1 MTKTKSEVTF
11 REDPK
16 KMEKMH
22 ARFERSMKILV
33 LATIAFFVLL
43 ITAIITGVLIL
54 GDIAIAVV
62 FLAWFPSIVASA
74 SASSYFYKH
83 GIY

>member
-1 MTKTKSEVTF
+1 MKTKSEVTF

-22 ARFERSMKILV
+22 VRFERSMRIFAI
-33 LATIAFFVLL
+33 ATIAFFVLL
-43 ITAIITGVLIL
+43 IAAIITGVLIL

-62 FLAWFPSIVASA
+62 FLAWLPSLVASA
-74 SASSYFYKH
+74 FASSYFHKH

>member
-1 MTKTKSEVTF
+1 MTKTKSEVMF
-11 REDPK
+11 REDPN

-22 ARFERSMKILV
+22 VRFERSMKV
-33 LATIAFFVLL
+33 LAIATIAFFVLL
-43 ITAIITGVLIL
+43 IAAIATGALIL

-62 FLAWFPSIVASA
+62 FLAWFPSLVASA
-74 SASSYFYKH
+74 SASSYFHKH